1 MVEKDVRNV
10 VIVMFFDIK
19 WNIKIFLKVMFD
31 MGVVCGMMGLWNMMN
46 FFIRG

>member
-19 WNIKIFLKVMFD
+19 WDIKIFFKVMFD